1 MEPLALI
8 IILVLIILSVRSKNK
23 REKQRREQYYQT
35 EYAAQTQ
42 NSYEQIISDEGLLG
56 EFSIY
61 KALNSLEGPRKF
73 LFNLYLPKWN
83 GGTTELDVVLLHES
97 GIYVFESKSYG
108 GWIFGSEKQKYWTQ
122 TLPAGR
128 RRSQKHRFYNP
139 ILQNDGHLDVLFKF
153 LRSTHLSSGPPPYY
167 SYIVFSNRCVLKD
180 VPKKSGNHHI
190 LYLGELLFAVREN
203 VVETGVHLTAAE
215 IEILYEKLEPYSHVD
230 ETVKQAHIENIR
242 SKYR

>member
-108 GWIFGSEKQKYWTQ
+108 GWIFG
-122 TLPAGR
+122 
-128 RRSQKHRFYNP
+128 
-139 ILQNDGHLDVLFKF
+139 
-153 LRSTHLSSGPPPYY
+153 
-167 SYIVFSNRCVLKD
+167 
-180 VPKKSGNHHI
+180 
-190 LYLGELLFAVREN
+190 
-203 VVETGVHLTAAE
+203 
-215 IEILYEKLEPYSHVD
+215 
-230 ETVKQAHIENIR
+230 
-242 SKYR
+242 